1 MEKPGC
7 YLLGVEVIGIF
18 KNVSVYNLHF
28 TETEPTSDLNSLTKS
43 VCWKTSG
50 TLSDH
55 DLDYFL
61 SCRLSCTFDGG
72 KYVCFDVCKQCEDSN
87 ETSPGG
93 CKSLQQID

>member
-72 KYVCFDVCKQCEDSN
+72 KYVCL
-87 ETSPGG
+87 TSVSSVKTQTRLLLGG